1 MDRKELLNSIHSYLD
16 KFKELNINNFQHER
30 EKMNI
35 LNPYFG
41 YKPVSSYEYNNGYG
55 VRSLWMAGDSNRM
68 VVEARPRGYGG
79 NEVRFETDKMT
90 ERQLDGI
97 RILLKT
103 LCEERMK
110 EIERTQGNPK
120 LETLLPEIDKYAQR
134 CIKAAGELFS
144 VQLTKGRRQ
153 CDGPHEYH
161 ALVIEKEGWQI
172 GSIPLRQDSFGKLTY
187 NSQRPL
193 CGESGDMEFTPE
205 DWQDKIKG
213 ALEEVVGG
221 RIYMELAN
229 SPVSKVEVSKNYRDE
244 FYISCKINGEQQLR
258 KKLTDKDRSDYL
270 STKWN
275 STAYYLDVT
284 KRELAEKYYKT
295 EIMRSSQ
302 EQEQSRGI
310 KR

>member
-1 MDRKELLNSIHSYLD
+1 MDREELLKEIKSYQAQ
-16 KFKELNINNFQHER
+16 FKEWYINFFQHER

-97 RILLKT
+97 RVLLKT
-103 LCEERMK
+103 LCEERLK
-110 EIERTQGNPK
+110 DIERTQANPK

-144 VQLTKGRRQ
+144 VKLTKGRRQ
-153 CDGPHEYH
+153 CDGPDEYH
-161 ALVIEKEGWQI
+161 ALVIMKEGWQI

-187 NSQRPL
+187 NSQKPL
-193 CGESGDMEFTPE
+193 CGESDDMEFTPE
-205 DWQDKIKG
+205 NCQDKIKG

-221 RIYMELAN
+221 RIYMELAD

>member
-1 MDRKELLNSIHSYLD
+1 MDRDELLHEIQSYLD
-16 KFKELNINNFQHER
+16 KFEDLDINTFQHAMED
-30 EKMNI
+30 MNI

-41 YKPVSSYEYNNGYG
+41 FKPMTAYQYHNGYG
-55 VRSLWMAGDSNRM
+55 VNSIWMRGGAKDLQ
-68 VVEARPRGYGG
+68 VETHMFGYGRDERVYSTP
-79 NEVRFETDKMT
+79 NMTVRNLEGVR
-90 ERQLDGI
+90 ELV
-97 RILLKT
+97 KT
-103 LCEERMK
+103 LYERRMK
-110 EIERTQGNPK
+110 DIERTQANPK
-120 LETLLPEIDKYAQR
+120 LETLLPEINEYAQR
-134 CIKAAGELFS
+134 CIKAAGELFT
-144 VQLTKGRRQ
+144 VQPSKGRRQ

-193 CGESGDMEFTPE
+193 CGEYGDMEFTPE

-213 ALEEVVGG
+213 AIEEVVGG
-221 RIYMELAN
+221 RIYMELAD
-229 SPVSKVEVSKNYRDE
+229 SPVSKVEVNKNYRDE

-275 STAYYLDVT
+275 STPYYLDVT
-284 KRELAEKYYKT
+284 KRELAEKYYKA

-302 EQEQSRGI
+302 EQEQSRGV